1 MRAKVTA
8 AGLIAVFLLGGI
20 ASSQR
25 RMIRENP
32 GGDSPEGE
40 FHMARIKYRTYGGA
54 GSRGF
59 IQPWWAIDYPFAE
72 EHFLPALRRATNMSV
87 ADDSIHLE
95 LTDERIFDYPFL
107 FLQQPGQG
115 NWQPTTKEAANLRE
129 HLLRGGF
136 LLVDDL
142 HGEYDWYVFAQAM
155 RSVFPDRPI
164 VEIPDDDALI
174 HIFFDLDKSTQI
186 PGERHLRMSR
196 SGQVVA
202 QTQGPARW
210 RGVYDDRGRLM
221 AAINFNMDMG
231 DAWEHADDPY
241 YPLPMT
247 ALAYKFGINYVIY
260 AMTH

>member
-1 MRAKVTA
+1 MRLKAVA
-8 AGLIAVFLLGGI
+8 AGFIVMSLLGGI
-20 ASSQR
+20 ALSQR
-25 RMIRENP
+25 RVARVDEDT
-32 GGDSPEGE
+32 DSPEGE
-40 FHMARIKYRTYGGA
+40 FHMARVKYRTYGGA

-72 EHFLPALRRATNMSV
+72 AHFLPALRRSTNMSV

-95 LTDERIFDYPFL
+95 LSDERIFDYPFL

-115 NWQPTTKEAANLRE
+115 NWNPTAKEAANLRE

-142 HGEYDWYVFAQAM
+142 HGEYDWYVFAQSM
-155 RSVFPDRPI
+155 RRVFPDRPI
-164 VEIPDDDALI
+164 VEIPDDDPLM
-174 HIFFDLDKSTQI
+174 HVFFDLDKSTQI
-186 PGERHLRMSR
+186 PGDRHLRMSR
-196 SGQVVA
+196 SGQIVA
-202 QTQGPARW
+202 QMQGPAHW
-210 RGVYDDRGRLM
+210 RGIYDDHGRIM
-221 AAINFNMDMG
+221 VAINFNMDMG

-247 ALAYKFGINYVIY
+247 ALAYKFGINYAVY